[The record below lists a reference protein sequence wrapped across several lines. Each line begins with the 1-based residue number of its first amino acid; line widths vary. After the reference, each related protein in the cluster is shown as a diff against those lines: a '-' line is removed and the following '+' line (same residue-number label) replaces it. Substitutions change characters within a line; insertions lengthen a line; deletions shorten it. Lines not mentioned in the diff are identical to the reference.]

1 MKIIGHSLVPYK
13 PLFYCHKESDIR
25 SDRQNLFYY
34 QEAMIAKAIKIG
46 ANFSLKTD
54 DIVQVVMANACGA
67 KYIIT
72 PKELAKEAAKVAQ
85 NYLFDSQIC
94 VIIESQAEIKE
105 LCELG
110 VDVAIFAKG
119 IKDGNF

>member
-1 MKIIGHSLVPYK
+1 MKIIGHSLVPYE
-13 PLFYCHKESDIR
+13 PLFYCKKESDIR
-25 SDRQNLFYY
+25 GNRQNLFSY
-34 QEAMIAKAIKIG
+34 QETMIAKAIKIG

-54 DIVQVVMANACGA
+54 DIVQVVIANACGA

-72 PKELAKEAAKVAQ
+72 PKELAKEAAKIAQ

-110 VDVAIFAKG
+110 VDAAIFKQG
-119 IKDGNF
+119 IKDGDF